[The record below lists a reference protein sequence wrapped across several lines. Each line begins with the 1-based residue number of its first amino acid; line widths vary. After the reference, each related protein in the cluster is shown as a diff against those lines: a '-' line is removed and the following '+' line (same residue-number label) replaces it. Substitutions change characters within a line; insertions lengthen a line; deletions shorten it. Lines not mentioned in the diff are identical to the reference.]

1 MGAIH
6 QPDDGPTP
14 NEVTIIYLEADLET
28 AREKLKKIAEIVEK
42 APELNMSNFDVD
54 QVAELNSAMIE
65 IWEVLQPD
73 EGGEII

>member
-1 MGAIH
+1 MH

-14 NEVTIIYLEADLET
+14 NEITIIYLEADLDI
-28 AREKLKKIAEIVEK
+28 AKEKLRQIEEIVGK
-42 APELNMSNFDVD
+42 TPELNMSNFDVD
-54 QVAELNSAMIE
+54 QVAELNNAMIE